1 MKQKDRNL
9 LPFYVIVAAS
19 SGEVEAMNVVLK
31 HYEGYILA
39 LSTREYRDKY
49 GQRYVYVDE
58 TLRQRLERKLMI
70 KTLGFRFV

>member
-49 GQRYVYVDE
+49 AQRHVYVDE